1 MLAVEG
7 VDCAAVGV
15 VRSGSLI
22 ALGASDRVALLL
34 SEEQVRTGLGP
45 LPDAIAFAQPT
56 ELGELP
62 EQWAVTSLGVLAHGH
77 GVVAL
82 AAYPVIAEG
91 QVAGVVACFGYRQGV
106 PGSGVVGA
114 LERVASV
121 LSPPQQFAAEAS
133 TVELAAEALGRTRGV
148 SLIEALVLLR
158 GRARSSGAALEDVA
172 LGVLDGSLVLDPTGG

>member
-1 MLAVEG
+1 V
-7 VDCAAVGV
+7 VG
-15 VRSGSLI
+15 
-22 ALGASDRVALLL
+22 
-34 SEEQVRTGLGP
+34 
-45 LPDAIAFAQPT
+45 
-56 ELGELP
+56 
-62 EQWAVTSLGVLAHGH
+62 
-77 GVVAL
+77 L

-91 QVAGVVACFGYRQGV
+91 QVVGAVACFANRQGV

-114 LERVASV
+114 VERVASV
-121 LSPPQQFAAEAS
+121 LSPLREFGGEAS